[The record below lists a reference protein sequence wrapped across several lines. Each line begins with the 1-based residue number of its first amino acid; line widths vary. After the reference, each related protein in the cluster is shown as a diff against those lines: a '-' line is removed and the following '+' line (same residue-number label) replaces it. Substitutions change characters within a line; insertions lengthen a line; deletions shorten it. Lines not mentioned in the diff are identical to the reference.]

1 MGPAATMLTPPPAAI
16 TADRL
21 LMEPL
26 TSDAAN
32 SSRMMPKESGTRAPP
47 TPWTTRATIRT
58 PMLGARA
65 ARRQPTATVTRTAT
79 SVRFLPI
86 RSPTRPRIGVKIE
99 ADRRYAVITQVTVDC
114 EVCSACWT
122 VGRAGAISDWSMA
135 NTPAPVARTAKVR
148 RGEVRGMKKPLRI
161 RTGCGRGRTG
171 HGRTGWAGL
180 AGLSRRC
187 VRPHASMGN
196 APRLVKWRYPST
208 VAEAHLRFNLVPAP
222 GGSSDGSA
230 VPRQRDRRVAATAP
244 KGRRPQLRRPAG
256 RRTRGVRRERPG
268 RLPGGH
274 RPPGGRRHRHPLPEL
289 PDPPSPLRERVRG

>member
-65 ARRQPTATVTRTAT
+65 ARRQPTATVKRTAT

-99 ADRRYAVITQVTVDC
+99 ADSRYAVITQVTVDC

-148 RGEVRGMKKPLRI
+148 RVDFRGMTSLSESERE
-161 RTGCGRGRTG
+161 GWWCEGRGLRGSHRRTRLPTADPP
-171 HGRTGWAGL
+171 RTAKVEVPLHCSGGL
-180 AGLSRRC
+180 PPLQ
-187 VRPHASMGN
+187 P
-196 APRLVKWRYPST
+196 
-208 VAEAHLRFNLVPAP
+208 VPLP
-222 GGSSDGSA
+222 GGTSDGHA
-230 VPRQRDRRVAATAP
+230 VPRQRDRRVPATAP
-244 KGRRPQLRRPAG
+244 
-256 RRTRGVRRERPG
+256 
-268 RLPGGH
+268 
-274 RPPGGRRHRHPLPEL
+274 
-289 PDPPSPLRERVRG
+289 